1 MRFKRY
7 DEYVAP
13 ERTETARGRTR
24 THAALGSER
33 RLTLLDLLR
42 TSGEAMDAAALAEA
56 TGLHVTTVRF
66 HLDALADAGLIE
78 ATRERAARRGRPR
91 LLFSA
96 TSKTEDDDSIGYARL
111 AKVLASHWGDD
122 APSPAV
128 RAENAGRDWAAA
140 QHLTPSDDTGL
151 KAATERVTATF
162 NTLGF
167 EAETEDH
174 GTEQRILLHN
184 CPFAAVAREHP
195 EVACAVHLG
204 LLRGALDSVDAP
216 PSETSLVPFAAS
228 SLCIAHVKAMGR
240 TDAQSKTSRRTSGE
254 DR

>member
-1 MRFKRY
+1 M
-7 DEYVAP
+7 AP
-13 ERTETARGRTR
+13 QRTDTPTGRTR

-42 TSGEAMDAAALAEA
+42 ESGEAMDAATLAKA
-56 TGLHVTTVRF
+56 TDLHVTTVRF
-66 HLDALADAGLIE
+66 HLDALTDAGLIE

-96 TSKTEDDDSIGYARL
+96 TSKTEDDDSAGYARL

-122 APSPAV
+122 APSPAA

-140 QHLTPSDDTGL
+140 QHLTPSGDSDLRT
-151 KAATERVTATF
+151 AAERVSTTF
-162 NTLGF
+162 NELGF
-167 EAETEDH
+167 EAEAEDH
-174 GTEQRILLHN
+174 GSEQRIILHH

-204 LLRGALDSVDAP
+204 LLRGVLDSLDAP
-216 PSETSLVPFAAS
+216 PSETSLVPFVAPN
-228 SLCIAHVKAMGR
+228 LCIAHVRAGNPSAAPATR
-240 TDAQSKTSRRTSGE
+240 PTSGE
-254 DR
+254 D